1 MDERSTVDNL
11 PIIAPDDYMEIPVVD
26 LASKLNIRRSRL
38 KKFQDLSAPKVVISN
53 EKRMLEAVEIA
64 WKARW
69 SEIVQHFMLDLK
81 RSGMWPE
88 E

>member
-1 MDERSTVDNL
+1 MDNL

-26 LASKLNIRRSRL
+26 LAYKLNTRRSRL
-38 KKFQDLSAPKVVISN
+38 KKFQDLSAPKVVINN
-53 EKRMLEAVEIA
+53 ERRMLEAVEIA

-69 SEIVQHFMLDLK
+69 SEVVQHLMLDLK
-81 RSGMWPE
+81 KWPE